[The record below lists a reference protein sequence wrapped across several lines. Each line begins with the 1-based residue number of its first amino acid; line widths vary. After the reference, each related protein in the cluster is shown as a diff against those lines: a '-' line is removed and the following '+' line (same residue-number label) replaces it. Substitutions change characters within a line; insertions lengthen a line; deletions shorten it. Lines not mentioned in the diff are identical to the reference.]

1 MLFGSNNISKHQR
14 SHNQMQINLPNGKF
28 SKAILISKFEEKGQ
42 IFPQNEKISE
52 KNATKMKKEKM
63 KSNEISKK
71 P

>member
-1 MLFGSNNISKHQR
+1 MFFGSNNISKHQR

-28 SKAILISKFEEKGQ
+28 SKAIPISKFEEKGKL
-42 IFPQNEKISE
+42 FPQNKKISE
-52 KNATKMKKEKM
+52 KNTTEIKKEKT

>member
-1 MLFGSNNISKHQR
+1 
-14 SHNQMQINLPNGKF
+14 MQIHLPNGKF
-28 SKAILISKFEEKGQ
+28 SKAVPISKIGEKGQ